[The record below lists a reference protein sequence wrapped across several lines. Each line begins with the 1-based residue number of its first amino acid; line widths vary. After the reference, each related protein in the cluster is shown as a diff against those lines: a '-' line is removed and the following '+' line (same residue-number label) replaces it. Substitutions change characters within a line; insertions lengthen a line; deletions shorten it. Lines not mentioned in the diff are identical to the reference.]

1 MKEAERFFDRFG
13 LFIDGIRGNLSGGYR
28 AIALR
33 EMISVWRFCSRK
45 SCEFWISPI
54 LGGALPDPVI
64 LGGGERST
72 EL

>member
-1 MKEAERFFDRFG
+1 MKETERFFDRLG
-13 LFIDGIRGNLSGGYR
+13 LFMVGFGQNLSGDYR

-45 SCEFWISPI
+45 SCEFGISPI